1 MTLSRIRTRISRQI
15 ILFNLI
21 LIGLLVLY
29 KLLNGFDMGEFSA
42 TLTLISS
49 VSAIYV
55 GILFKYIGKSVLPSD
70 DPNANQPVA
79 HQSLLTWIV
88 PVHFG
93 ILLLILSLKAF
104 TVITFQTMN
113 LLLAFIEMGFG
124 GAIGYLLMA
133 VYELK
138 EEEK

>member
-1 MTLSRIRTRISRQI
+1 MTLSQIRSRISRQI

-21 LIGLLVLY
+21 LIGLLIVY

-49 VSAIYV
+49 VSAVYV
-55 GILFKYIGKSVLPSD
+55 GILFKYIGKSIIPKD
-70 DPNANQPVA
+70 DPKVNQAVA
-79 HQSLLTWIV
+79 HQDLLTWIV
-88 PVHFG
+88 PLHFG

-113 LLLAFIEMGFG
+113 LILAFIEMGFG

-133 VYELK
+133 VYDLQ
-138 EEEK
+138 EEKS